1 MRRQDLSVLA
11 VHKILPA
18 NNVEKIGAVG
28 QDLTE
33 TDFATDF
40 LDRWERGVPLVLVG
54 FIDEKA
60 AERRRM
66 DELVEQIVC
75 QKAWKLAA

>member
-1 MRRQDLSVLA
+1 LA
-11 VHKILPA
+11 SSLCLDTGG
-18 NNVEKIGAVG
+18 EGE

-33 TDFATDF
+33 TDSVTDP
-40 LDRWERGVPLVLVG
+40 LDCWEKGVPLVLAG
-54 FIDEKA
+54 FLDEKT

-66 DELVEQIVC
+66 DELVAQIVC

>member
-1 MRRQDLSVLA
+1 LASSLSLD
-11 VHKILPA
+11 PGG
-18 NNVEKIGAVG
+18 EGE

-33 TDFATDF
+33 TPVVDDP
-40 LDRWERGVPLVLVG
+40 LECWEMGVPLVLVG
-54 FIDEKA
+54 FVDAKT

-75 QKAWKLAA
+75 CKAWKLAA